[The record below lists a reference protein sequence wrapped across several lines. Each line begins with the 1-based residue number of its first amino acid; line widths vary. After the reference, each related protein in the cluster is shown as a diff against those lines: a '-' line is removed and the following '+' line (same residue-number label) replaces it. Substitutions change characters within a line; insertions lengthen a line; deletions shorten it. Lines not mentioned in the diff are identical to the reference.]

1 MLTYSYIYIR
11 IFTTI
16 ASYQQIFIADY
27 LFFIIMIIYLGI
39 YLCDLM
45 CYLLTISVSIRFC
58 NLVKDPWNVNE

>member
-16 ASYQQIFIADY
+16 VSYQQTFIADY
-27 LFFIIMIIYLGI
+27 LFFIIMIIYVGI
-39 YLCDLM
+39 YLCDLL
-45 CYLLTISVSIRFC
+45 CYLLTISMSIWFC